1 MIQLAKPEVYGWNEN
16 GDYFKFPGGTMIC
29 CKMFNIPQGSSSL
42 TVEFAENFINPPA
55 ISITNIFSNSSGIIW
70 SVGNRTASSVDV
82 YAHFSAGVPA
92 GSSDAFLIAIGRWE

>member
-42 TVEFAENFINPPA
+42 TVEFAENFISPPT
-55 ISITNIFSNSSGIIW
+55 I
-70 SVGNRTASSVDV
+70 
-82 YAHFSAGVPA
+82 
-92 GSSDAFLIAIGRWE
+92 